1 MRGVVL
7 IDLPSK
13 FPTLNAMKPCIIIHY
28 DEIGLKG
35 NNRGF
40 FEQKLIDN
48 VSQKIENAGLKAQVR
63 KNFGRMKIGLE
74 NFPNEN
80 EKNVWKTILDT
91 TFGIAYYGFGFQA
104 LTEGEDESLKD
115 TIKFLAE
122 NTEFETFRITTNRTN
137 KNFPM
142 TSMEV
147 NHMLGGT
154 VLKNFEGKKVQ
165 LKNPDV
171 EFYVEILGKHAFCY
185 AGKQQGPG
193 GLPIGSAGKGLVLI
207 SGGIDSPVAA
217 YFMQKRG
224 MNVQFIH
231 FHSYPQTSQKSVDK
245 VRQLTQKLTKFHP
258 NLNLHMC
265 PFLEIQK
272 EVLKNIPDKYRIIMY
287 RRIMLKIAERL
298 AKKIG
303 AKALITGESLSQV
316 ASQTIE
322 NMTVIHEAVDLIPVL
337 QPLIGFDKSEII
349 NVAKKIDT
357 FQTSIKPHDDC
368 CTVFM
373 PKSPETKGKLDKV
386 LEAEEKIDIEALVE
400 MGFNEIELEKI
411 TL

>member
-1 MRGVVL
+1 M
-7 IDLPSK
+7 
-13 FPTLNAMKPCIIIHY
+13 NPCIIIHY

-35 NNRGF
+35 HNRDF
-40 FEQKLIDN
+40 FEQQLIN
-48 VSQKIENAGLKAQVR
+48 NLNEKIKNAGLKAIVR
-63 KNFGRMKIGLE
+63 KNFGRLKVSLDK
-74 NFPNEN
+74 FPDAERK
-80 EKNVWKTILDT
+80 ELWETILST
-91 TFGIAYYGFGFQA
+91 TFGIAYYGFACQA
-104 LTEGEDESLKD
+104 ITEGEDISLEE

-122 NTEFETFRITTNRTN
+122 DTPEFHTFRITTHRTN

-142 TSMEV
+142 KSMEV

-154 VLKNFEGKKVQ
+154 VLKNFEGKKVK
-165 LKNPDV
+165 LKNPDI

-185 AGKQQGPG
+185 AGKNQGAG
-193 GLPIGSAGKGLVLI
+193 GLPIGTAGKGLCLI

-217 YFMQKRG
+217 YYMQKRG

-245 VRQLTQKLTKFHP
+245 VRQLTQKLTQFHP

-272 EVLKNIPDKYRIIMY
+272 EVLKNIPDKFRIIFY

-303 AKALITGESLSQV
+303 AKGLITGESLSQV

-322 NMTVIHEAVDLIPVL
+322 NMTVIHHATEIMPIL
-337 QPLIGFDKSEII
+337 QPLVGFDKREII
-349 NVAKKIDT
+349 KVAKKIDT

-373 PKSPETKGKLDKV
+373 PKNPETKGKIDQV
-386 LEAEEKIDIEALVE
+386 LEVEKNLDVDALVE
-400 MGFNEIELEKI
+400 IGLAGIEVEKI
-411 TL
+411 TV

>member
-1 MRGVVL
+1 
-7 IDLPSK
+7 
-13 FPTLNAMKPCIIIHY
+13 MKPCIIVHY

-40 FEQKLIDN
+40 FEQRLIDN
-48 VSQKIENAGLKAQVR
+48 LAEKIKIYGLNGSIS
-63 KNFGRMKIGLE
+63 KNFGRFKIGLA
-74 NFPNEN
+74 NFPNKD
-80 EKNVWKTILDT
+80 EKDSWKKVLDT
-91 TFGIAYYGFGFQA
+91 TFGIAYYGFGFQTI
-104 LTEGEDESLKD
+104 TEGEDESLKEA
-115 TIKFLAE
+115 IRFLAKD
-122 NTEFETFRITTNRTN
+122 TEFETFRITTSRAN

-154 VLKNFEGKKVQ
+154 VLRNFENKKVK
-165 LKNPDV
+165 LKNPDIA
-171 EFYVEILGKHAFCY
+171 FYVEILGKHAFCY
-185 AGKQQGPG
+185 AGKQRGAG

-217 YFMQKRG
+217 YYMAKRG
-224 MNVQFIH
+224 MNLQFIH

-245 VRQLTQKLTKFHP
+245 VRQLTQKLTQFHP
-258 NLNLHMC
+258 YLKLHMC

-272 EVLKNIPDKYRIIMY
+272 EILKNIPDKFRIIFY

-303 AKALITGESLSQV
+303 AKGLVTGESLSQV

-322 NMTVIHEAVDLIPVL
+322 NMTVIHEAVEIMPIL
-337 QPLIGFDKSEII
+337 QPLVGFDKSEII
-349 NVAKKIDT
+349 DVAKRIDT

-373 PKSPETKGKLDKV
+373 PKSPETRGKLDEV
-386 LEAEEKIDIEALVE
+386 LAQEKKIDVEDLVE
-400 MGFNEIELEKI
+400 LGFKSIELEKI
-411 TL
+411 TIE